1 MPSIKIETEIN
12 ADVRTCFDLARNIDF
27 HQESLKFS
35 SEKAIAGKVSGLIGL
50 GEWVSWEAK
59 HLGFVQHLTSKV
71 TEFDAPNYFVVEMVL
86 GAFKSFRLEY
96 HFTSSK
102 QIESKT
108 IMTNVFHFQSPYRL
122 LGKFANEVF
131 LKRYMANLMKRRG
144 QSIKDR
150 AEELY
155 SVL

>member
-12 ADVRTCFDLARNIDF
+12 ADARMCFDLARDIDF
-27 HQESLKFS
+27 HQETLKFS
-35 SEKAIAGKVSGLIGL
+35 KEKAIAGRISGLIGP
-50 GEWVSWEAK
+50 GEWVSWEAN
-59 HLGFVQHLTSKV
+59 HLGFVQHLTSKI

-86 GAFKSFRLEY
+86 GAFESFRLVY

-102 QIESKT
+102 HTESKT
-108 IMTNVFHFQSPYRL
+108 IMTNIFHFKSPYKL
-122 LGKFANEVF
+122 LGRFADEVF
-131 LKRYMANLMKRRG
+131 LKRYMRNLIKRRG

-155 SVL
+155 RVL